1 MKKERKIITKAS
13 KTAHP
18 HQQWTGGKK
27 PSMKRRCDVRDYCE
41 RGIYMV
47 TLATE
52 GRQPLLGV
60 LKGDPA
66 IKDGNLAPHVELS
79 PLGERV
85 RDCWL
90 DIVRHYPT
98 IEPMKLCVMPDH
110 IHGILFVHERQ
121 ERHLGHVINGF
132 KTGCR
137 KAARELGVIT
147 AAMPQSTKHNTS
159 HTSGGFSGS
168 SRSASGSV
176 SGVTSGSSLSIF
188 GSVSGVGYAA
198 AMPQQKPSSHP
209 AHGMLWEPGYND
221 RILLRKG
228 QLERMFAY
236 LDDNPRRLLLKRQHP
251 EYFTCLGTL
260 TVANIPM
267 KAMGNRFLLDNP
279 VKLQV
284 QCSRSLS
291 PDEIEKRKDMFLREG
306 HNGAIL
312 VSPCISPGEQQITA
326 AALAEGIPLIVFL
339 LNGFPPFFKP
349 APRYLEACA
358 PLSRSLCPGSSS
370 HACSFSISE

>member
-1 MKKERKIITKAS
+1 MVYSFFLEAFLLLAY
-13 KTAHP
+13 KT
-18 HQQWTGGKK
+18 
-27 PSMKRRCDVRDYCE
+27 
-41 RGIYMV
+41 
-47 TLATE
+47 
-52 GRQPLLGV
+52 PL
-60 LKGDPA
+60 
-66 IKDGNLAPHVELS
+66 S
-79 PLGERV
+79 
-85 RDCWL
+85 
-90 DIVRHYPT
+90 
-98 IEPMKLCVMPDH
+98 
-110 IHGILFVHERQ
+110 
-121 ERHLGHVINGF
+121 
-132 KTGCR
+132 
-137 KAARELGVIT
+137 
-147 AAMPQSTKHNTS
+147 
-159 HTSGGFSGS
+159 SGS
-168 SRSASGSV
+168 SPSSFGSSEVSFGSSPSAS
-176 SGVTSGSSLSIF
+176 

-267 KAMGNRFLLDNP
+267 QAMGNRFLLDYP

-291 PDEIEKRKDMFLREG
+291 PDEIEKRKDMFLQEG

-312 VSPCISPGEQQITA
+312 VSPCISPGEKQITT
-326 AALAEGIPLIVFL
+326 AALAKSIPLIVFL

-358 PLSRSLCPGSSS
+358 EGRLLMLAPFPYQNEKLQNMRQRCLQLNAYAMEICKD
-370 HACSFSISE
+370 E

>member
-1 MKKERKIITKAS
+1 MKKERKTFTKIS
-13 KTAHP
+13 ETAHP
-18 HQQWTGGKK
+18 HQQWAGEKK
-27 PSMKRRCDVRDYCE
+27 PSMKRRCEVRDYCE

-52 GRQPLLGV
+52 GRQPVLGV

-66 IKDGNLAPHVELS
+66 IKDGDLAPHVELS

-90 DIVRHYPT
+90 DIVRHSPT

-132 KTGCR
+132 KIGCR

-147 AAMPQSTKHNTS
+147 
-159 HTSGGFSGS
+159 
-168 SRSASGSV
+168 
-176 SGVTSGSSLSIF
+176 
-188 GSVSGVGYAA
+188 A

-260 TVANIPM
+260 TVANLPM
-267 KAMGNRFLLDNP
+267 QAMGNRFLLDYP

-291 PDEIEKRKDMFLREG
+291 PDEIEKRKDMFLQEG

-312 VSPCISPGEQQITA
+312 VSPCISPGEKQITT
-326 AALAEGIPLIVFL
+326 AALAQSIPLIVFL

-358 PLSRSLCPGSSS
+358 EGRLLMLAPFPYQNEKLQNMRQRCLQLNAYAMEICKD
-370 HACSFSISE
+370 E